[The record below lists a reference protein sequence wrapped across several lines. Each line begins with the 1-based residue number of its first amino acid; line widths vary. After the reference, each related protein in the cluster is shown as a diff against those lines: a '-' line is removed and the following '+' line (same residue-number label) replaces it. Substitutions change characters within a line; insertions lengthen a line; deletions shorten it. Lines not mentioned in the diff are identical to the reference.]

1 MKEKVALWL
10 RSAPFSMKYEA
21 YYADERDS
29 LWMEPLPRLKK
40 EEGLVSKV
48 VHEGTLALS
57 HLDALTS
64 NRTRGLAIALARFPA
79 YST

>member
-1 MKEKVALWL
+1 MDG
-10 RSAPFSMKYEA
+10 APAKA
-21 YYADERDS
+21 
-29 LWMEPLPRLKK
+29 KK

-57 HLDALTS
+57 HRDALTS

-79 YST
+79 YSTYTRGLQIKDLFLSRITLLP